1 MNRRPLIVVVED
13 DDQFRAV
20 LLKRLQSLNYDVISA
35 ENGLLGWEVIKS
47 SFPDLIISDLMM
59 PGLDGQQLCKQVKA
73 DPRFE
78 HIYFIMLTA
87 RDSIDDRVAGLEI
100 GADDYISKPVNNK
113 ELVARVKAGLR
124 ISSLYN
130 QVKASE
136 KRLRSL
142 IENASDA
149 IIQFNTDGKIIE
161 ANEKACQIFCYSKNQ
176 LLSLYFEDLLANT
189 DREKAREKFASMQRI
204 GNFIEEIL
212 MQRADGALIP
222 VESANSTIDTDSG
235 RVCQCILRDL
245 TKRKEI
251 EQQLIQ
257 VEKLRALGGMVGG
270 IAHDFNN
277 LLAAILGYTELALR
291 DSKDEN
297 TVRRL
302 KIIEKAARDGAEIV
316 RLLQEFTRVRSD
328 ARQESL
334 NINKLVE
341 QVLLLT
347 RHKWKDEVQAKG
359 ISIKIETNFGL
370 LPPVQGILAEL
381 REALTNIIF
390 NAVDSISH
398 SGVLSIR
405 TWHDSSHIYISVA
418 DNGIG
423 MSEDVKKRIF
433 DPFFTTK
440 GPTRSGLGLSVCYG
454 IISRHKGSIQVESE
468 AGQGSKFTILLPI
481 NQEDIPSYT
490 QHQTDDSSNYSVL
503 LIDDE
508 EIVRG
513 AIEEILVDEGY
524 KVVSANTGEEGIDRF
539 LAQKFDIVITDLG
552 MPGMPGWDVIK
563 RLKDISPKTPVILL
577 TGWANQTDVTRA
589 KECGVDTII
598 GKPIS
603 SSDLISTVKQ
613 ALQTRTK

>member
-20 LLKRLQSLNYDVISA
+20 LLKRLQSLNYEVVSA
-35 ENGLLGWEVIKS
+35 ENGLAGWEAIKS
-47 SFPDLIISDLMM
+47 NVPDLIISDLMM
-59 PGLDGQQLCKQVKA
+59 PGLDGQQLCKQVKS

-87 RDSIDDRVAGLEI
+87 KDSIDDRVAGLEI

-136 KRLRSL
+136 KRLRAL

-149 IIQFNTDGKIIE
+149 IIQFNTDGKIID
-161 ANEKACQIFCYSKNQ
+161 ANEKACQIFRYAKNQ

-189 DREKAREKFASMQRI
+189 PKEKAREKFASMQRI

-222 VESANSTIDTDSG
+222 VESANTIIDTESG

-297 TVRRL
+297 TLRRL
-302 KIIEKAARDGAEIV
+302 RIIEKAARDGAEIV

-359 ISIKIETNFGL
+359 ISIKIETSFGL
-370 LPPVQGILAEL
+370 LPSAQGVLAEL

-398 SGVLSIR
+398 NGIVSIR
-405 TWHDSSHIYISVA
+405 TWCDGKHIYVSIA
-418 DNGIG
+418 DNGAG
-423 MSEDVKKRIF
+423 MSEDVKSRIF
-433 DPFFTTK
+433 EPFFTTK

-454 IISRHKGSIQVESE
+454 IISRHGGSIQVESE
-468 AGQGSKFTILLPI
+468 PGQGSKFTILLPV
-481 NQEDIPSYT
+481 NQQDIPAYT
-490 QHQTDDSSNYSVL
+490 QTHSQDSKNYSVL

-513 AIEEILVDEGY
+513 AIEEILLDEGY
-524 KVVSANTGEEGIDRF
+524 KVASANTGEEGIDSF

-563 RLKDISPKTPVILL
+563 RLKEVSPQTPVILL

-589 KECGVDTII
+589 RECGVDTVI

-603 SSDLISTVKQ
+603 SSELLSTVKQ
-613 ALQTRTK
+613 VLQKYY